1 MTYEHAAAQL
11 REAPA
16 VNTQCVVQTHLSFLD
31 DEQIRINF
39 AGKDSLR
46 ESRTHTL

>member
-1 MTYEHAAAQL
+1 MTYEHFAARFRKAL
-11 REAPA
+11 AM
-16 VNTQCVVQTHLSFLD
+16 NTQCAVQTHLSFLD